1 MATIP
6 QAIQGGVMIPQD
18 RLINYAS
25 NFLKS
30 EIDKIEELLKD
41 DTIDSVSKDILR
53 KLLKE
58 YERDLEELEKE
69 TV

>member
-1 MATIP
+1 
-6 QAIQGGVMIPQD
+6 MIPQD
-18 RLINYAS
+18 KLIEYAS
-25 NFLKS
+25 EYFKA
-30 EIDKIEELLKD
+30 EIEKIVELLKD
-41 DTIDSVSKDILR
+41 ETVDDVSKDILS

>member
-1 MATIP
+1 
-6 QAIQGGVMIPQD
+6 MIPQD